1 MKEAIELTKQIMD
14 EAQELVQSHVTNA
27 EGHVLMEVAMILALA
42 KLTTTMERRMR
53 GIELSIDM
61 K

>member
-14 EAQELVQSHVTNA
+14 EAQALVHSHVTNA

-53 GIELSIDM
+53 GIEQSIDM
-61 K
+61 Q